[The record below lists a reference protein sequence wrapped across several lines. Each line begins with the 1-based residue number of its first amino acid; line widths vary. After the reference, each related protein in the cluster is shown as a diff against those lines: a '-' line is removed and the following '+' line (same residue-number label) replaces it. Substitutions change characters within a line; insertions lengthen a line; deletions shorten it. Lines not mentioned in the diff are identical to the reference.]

1 MHIWDNKLLSCHP
14 SRRSIWD
21 GRQPHLESVNYVLS
35 SVWTASPRRFA
46 RSHRPS
52 EFSAPVS
59 TGIVRNL
66 PSMQVFGFFRHWWV
80 PSTKHQDCINP
91 RSRILTMENNR
102 GSSSKRSIEQCVA
115 PVPPAPARRSC
126 LKKTGKKG
134 IRPTMK
140 NCVSFDLGKNEV
152 WTIKDWTLPITLQRR
167 ETSSTARIQEGWVFD
182 EGGVD
187 VVMTDVWII

>member
-1 MHIWDNKLLSCHP
+1 MSFLQYEQLPPGALQDLIALQNFQLR
-14 SRRSIWD
+14 SRQGS
-21 GRQPHLESVNYVLS
+21 YVI
-35 SVWTASPRRFA
+35 F
-46 RSHRPS
+46 
-52 EFSAPVS
+52 
-59 TGIVRNL
+59 L
-66 PSMQVFGFFRHWWV
+66 PCRYLDFFRHWWV

-134 IRPTMK
+134 IRPTVK
-140 NCVSFDLGKNEV
+140 NCVSFDLGKNDV

-167 ETSSTARIQEGWVFD
+167 ETSNTARIQEGWVFD